1 MYSEGQSGRNSRK
14 KGWFVPA
21 VAALLL
27 IMMMVGLR
35 CVALDSDAYPRLSWS
50 SALLTDEGFYL
61 HNARN
66 RILFGHA
73 QTDQFNNALI
83 MPVLDAVQTGV
94 FHLFGV
100 GAVSAR
106 AISVVL
112 GLLTLPV
119 FCDALRRAFGLRTAG
134 FGLLLLGLDHVS
146 LLYSRLA
153 LMDTPA
159 AFVLVCA
166 FWLWVRSGEGQEA
179 GSGRKRIWLALCG
192 LVLGVCYS
200 VRGLGALVYPVP
212 ILLLGGDLW
221 RAWRGR
227 ERGENSA
234 GAGEGRAALLGLLSL
249 VGGLIVALG
258 VYGAVWYLPHRAE
271 LTRVNHYYLF
281 DQLMPHSLN
290 AVRQNVTR
298 TLFGYERGCSSYLLH
313 HAPVQFVLALMGL
326 ASWSIRGGG
335 VDMQNAPR
343 RNAVYLG
350 WWLLIAW
357 TVFGIVR
364 YAPPRYYVIFYPALT
379 GIAALVLS
387 DAAAVVRTVLN
398 HRTARTLLGGFLTY
412 HLCEA
417 GLQHA
422 SGTAE
427 AVLYGV
433 TALVGIGLFC
443 VQPGR
448 LLGLHADFLRPT
460 MVLAVWAAVNALW
473 LGDWLTHLRYTQR
486 DADRWLAANLPA
498 NSVLIGDAAPGLC
511 LNSRFVAVSVIPGLC
526 NDRRPLE
533 TFAASARYVVIL
545 DGQRNTDWWRS
556 RYPDV
561 IRSERLKR
569 TFPRLINF
577 EVTVYEVPTEA
588 APASTPVS
596 ETVRF

>member
-1 MYSEGQSGRNSRK
+1 MYSEGQSGRNSQK

-281 DQLMPHSLN
+281 DQLMPHSLSFFLRN
-290 AVRQNVTR
+290 WLNG
-298 TLFGYERGCSSYLLH
+298 LFGDQRGLMPYLFRH
-313 HAPVQFVLALMGL
+313 QPVQTCLVL
-326 ASWSIRGGG
+326 
-335 VDMQNAPR
+335 V
-343 RNAVYLG
+343 
-350 WWLLIAW
+350 WLLRRYGAPATDRERLSRSAVNADFLMLW
-357 TVFGIVR
+357 LLVFWGLLCSID
-364 YAPPRYYVIFYPALT
+364 YAPSRYYVLFMPAFAGLAGLT
-379 GIAALVLS
+379 LS
-387 DAAAVVRTVLN
+387 DVSIFTHTVQNRAAAVIVGLFAFHAAQSALHHLEIRGVALPGLFGLVCLALAWFLLPWKGGLRY
-398 HRTARTLLGGFLTY
+398 RTALRAVPMAALLIWGSVNTY
-412 HLCEA
+412 W
-417 GLQHA
+417 
-422 SGTAE
+422 T
-427 AVLYGV
+427 
-433 TALVGIGLFC
+433 
-443 VQPGR
+443 
-448 LLGLHADFLRPT
+448 
-460 MVLAVWAAVNALW
+460 
-473 LGDWLTHLRYTQR
+473 GDWLLHLTYRQR
-486 DADRWLAANLPA
+486 DADRWLTENLPA
-498 NSVLIGDAAPGLC
+498 NSILIGAVTPGLS
-511 LNSRFVAVSVIPGLC
+511 LNSRFVCVSVIEKLC
-526 NDRRPLE
+526 NDDAPLE
-533 TFAASARYVVIL
+533 KYAPAPRYVLIL
-545 DGQRNTDWWRS
+545 DDRWREGWWPRH
-556 RYPDV
+556 YPQV
-561 IRSERLKR
+561 IVPERRIHAFRGILR
-569 TFPRLINF
+569 PFFTIG
-577 EVTVYEVPTEA
+577 VYKVPDNVVMK
-588 APASTPVS
+588 P
-596 ETVRF
+596 